1 MLRAFRFIID
11 LFTQR
16 HGVVAFAFFLALGLL
31 MRQAPN
37 SVRQSVVPSALGSV
51 FYPAQLA
58 VSSVNAYR
66 SLADENAQLKSENAR
81 LRQETYHA
89 REGLQELARLH
100 TLVRF
105 DDKWDFPI
113 VTSRVVGHNPG
124 RFLTTLVVNRGSKHG
139 VKENMPVFSM
149 NGLVGKI
156 TKASIT
162 HSRVQLLVDPNLKLS
177 VMERRTRVVGFLE
190 SMDGHVLTAMVPA
203 HAGVS
208 VGDTLVTSGLGGIFP
223 KGIPVGTVKQ
233 VRKSDLDVM
242 RQMDVEPFQEFSTLE
257 EVFVMEKDPDWEI
270 KELLD
275 EEP

>member
-1 MLRAFRFIID
+1 MLRAIRFIVD

-16 HGVVAFAFFLALGLL
+16 HGIVAFVFFLALGLL

-37 SVRQSVVPSALGSV
+37 PIRESIVSTAVSTLY
-51 FYPAQLA
+51 FPAQRIVSA
-58 VSSVNAYR
+58 VGHYKTVA
-66 SLADENAQLKSENAR
+66 LENEQLKEENAR

-105 DDKWDFPI
+105 DDKWDYPI
-113 VTSRVVGHNPG
+113 VTARVVGHNPG
-124 RFLTTLVVNRGSKHG
+124 RFLTTMVINRGTEHG

-156 TKASIT
+156 SKATMS

-177 VMERRTRVVGFLE
+177 VMDRRTRVVGFLE
-190 SMDGHVLTAMVPA
+190 SMDGRRLMAMVPT
-203 HAGVS
+203 HAGIHA
-208 VGDTLVTSGLGGIFP
+208 GDTLVTSGLGGIFP
-223 KGIPVGTVKQ
+223 KGIPVGTVKE

-242 RQMDVEPFQEFSTLE
+242 RLMDVEPFQEFSILE
-257 EVFVMEKDPDWEI
+257 EVFVMEKEPDWII

-275 EEP
+275 E

>member
-1 MLRAFRFIID
+1 MFRAFRFIVD

-16 HGVVAFAFFLALGLL
+16 HGVVAFAFFLLLGLL
-31 MRQAPN
+31 MRQAPTT
-37 SVRQSVVPSALGSV
+37 VRQGVVATALGTV
-51 FYPAQLA
+51 FYPAQLVATSLNTFRA
-58 VSSVNAYR
+58 V
-66 SLADENAQLKSENAR
+66 ADENEQLKEENAR

-113 VTSRVVGHNPG
+113 VTARVVGHNPG
-124 RFLTTLVVNRGSKHG
+124 RFLTTLVINRGTYHG
-139 VKENMPVFSM
+139 VQEDMPVFSM

-156 TKASIT
+156 TKAAMT

-190 SMDGHVLTAMVPA
+190 SMDGHMLTAMVPT
-203 HAGVS
+203 HAGIQ

-223 KGIPVGTVKQ
+223 KGIPVGTVKN

-242 RQMDVEPFQEFSTLE
+242 RLMDVAPFQEFSILE
-257 EVFVMEKDPDWEI
+257 EVFVMEKEPDWVI
-270 KELLD
+270 QELLD
-275 EEP
+275 E

>member
-1 MLRAFRFIID
+1 
-11 LFTQR
+11 
-16 HGVVAFAFFLALGLL
+16 
-31 MRQAPN
+31 MRQAPTT
-37 SVRQSVVPSALGSV
+37 VRQGVVATALGTV
-51 FYPAQLA
+51 FYPAQLVATSLNTFRA
-58 VSSVNAYR
+58 V
-66 SLADENAQLKSENAR
+66 ADENEQLKEENAR

-113 VTSRVVGHNPG
+113 VTARVVGHNPG
-124 RFLTTLVVNRGSKHG
+124 RFLTTLVINRGTYHG
-139 VKENMPVFSM
+139 VQEDMPVFSM

-156 TKASIT
+156 TKAALT

-190 SMDGHVLTAMVPA
+190 SMDGHMLTAMVPT
-203 HAGVS
+203 HAGIQ

-223 KGIPVGTVKQ
+223 KGIPVGTVKN

-242 RQMDVEPFQEFSTLE
+242 RLMDVAPFQEFSILE
-257 EVFVMEKDPDWEI
+257 EVFVMEKEPDWVI
-270 KELLD
+270 QELLD
-275 EEP
+275 E

>member
-1 MLRAFRFIID
+1 MLRAIRFIVD

-16 HGVVAFAFFLALGLL
+16 HGIVAFVFFLVLGLL
-31 MRQAPN
+31 MRQSPTPIRESIVSTAV
-37 SVRQSVVPSALGSV
+37 STLYV
-51 FYPAQLA
+51 PAQRIVSAVGQYKALA
-58 VSSVNAYR
+58 E
-66 SLADENAQLKSENAR
+66 ENEQLKEENAR

-113 VTSRVVGHNPG
+113 VTARVIGHNPG
-124 RFLTTLVVNRGSKHG
+124 RFLTTMVINRGSEHG

-156 TKASIT
+156 SKASMT

-177 VMERRTRVVGFLE
+177 VMDRRTRVVGFLE
-190 SMDGHVLTAMVPA
+190 SMDGVRLTALVPT
-203 HAGVS
+203 HAGVHA
-208 VGDTLVTSGLGGIFP
+208 GDTLVTSGLGGIFP
-223 KGIPVGTVKQ
+223 KGIPVGTVKD

-242 RQMDVEPFQEFSTLE
+242 RQMEVEPFQDFSILE
-257 EVFVMEKDPDWEI
+257 EVFVMEKEPDWLI

-275 EEP
+275 E

>member
-1 MLRAFRFIID
+1 MLRAIRFIVD

-16 HGVVAFAFFLALGLL
+16 HGIVAFVFFLVLGLL
-31 MRQAPN
+31 MRQSPTPIRESIVSTAV
-37 SVRQSVVPSALGSV
+37 STLY
-51 FYPAQLA
+51 FPAQRIVSAVGQYKALA
-58 VSSVNAYR
+58 E
-66 SLADENAQLKSENAR
+66 ENEQLKEENAR

-113 VTSRVVGHNPG
+113 VTARVIGHNPG
-124 RFLTTLVVNRGSKHG
+124 RFLTTMVINRGSEHG

-156 TKASIT
+156 SKASMT

-177 VMERRTRVVGFLE
+177 VMDRRTRVVGFLE
-190 SMDGHVLTAMVPA
+190 SMDGVRLTALVPT
-203 HAGVS
+203 HAGVHA
-208 VGDTLVTSGLGGIFP
+208 GDTLVTSGLGGIFP
-223 KGIPVGTVKQ
+223 KGIPVGTVKD

-242 RQMDVEPFQEFSTLE
+242 RQMEVEPFQDFSILE
-257 EVFVMEKDPDWEI
+257 EVFVMEKEPDWLI

-275 EEP
+275 E

>member
-1 MLRAFRFIID
+1 MLRAIRFIVD

-16 HGVVAFAFFLALGLL
+16 HGIVAFVFFMVLGLL

-37 SVRQSVVPSALGSV
+37 PIRESIVSTAVSTLY
-51 FYPAQLA
+51 FPAQRIVSA
-58 VSSVNAYR
+58 VGHYKAVA
-66 SLADENAQLKSENAR
+66 LENEQLKEENAR

-113 VTSRVVGHNPG
+113 VTARVVGHNPG
-124 RFLTTLVVNRGSKHG
+124 RFLTTMVINRGTEHG
-139 VKENMPVFSM
+139 VKEDMPVFSM

-156 TKASIT
+156 SKASMS

-177 VMERRTRVVGFLE
+177 VMDRRTRVVGFLE
-190 SMDGHVLTAMVPA
+190 SMDGVRLTALVPT
-203 HAGVS
+203 HAGVHA
-208 VGDTLVTSGLGGIFP
+208 GDTLITSGLGGIFP
-223 KGIPVGTVKQ
+223 KGIPVGTVKD

-242 RQMDVEPFQEFSTLE
+242 RQMEVSPFQDFSILE
-257 EVFVMEKDPDWEI
+257 EVFVMEKEPDWII

-275 EEP
+275 E

>member
-1 MLRAFRFIID
+1 MLRAIRFIVD

-16 HGVVAFAFFLALGLL
+16 HGIVAFVFFLVLGLL
-31 MRQAPN
+31 MRQSPTPIRESIVSTAV
-37 SVRQSVVPSALGSV
+37 STLY
-51 FYPAQLA
+51 FPAQRIVSAVGQYKALA
-58 VSSVNAYR
+58 E
-66 SLADENAQLKSENAR
+66 ENEQLKEENAR

-113 VTSRVVGHNPG
+113 VTARVIGHNPG
-124 RFLTTLVVNRGSKHG
+124 RFLTTMVINRGSEHG

-156 TKASIT
+156 SKASMT

-177 VMERRTRVVGFLE
+177 VMDRRTRVVGFLE
-190 SMDGHVLTAMVPA
+190 SMDGVRLTALVPT
-203 HAGVS
+203 HAGVHA
-208 VGDTLVTSGLGGIFP
+208 GDSLVTSGLGGIFP
-223 KGIPVGTVKQ
+223 KGIPVGTVKD

-242 RQMDVEPFQEFSTLE
+242 RQMEVEPFQDFSILE
-257 EVFVMEKDPDWEI
+257 EVFVMEKEPDWLI

-275 EEP
+275 E